1 MEDYGMDDMEMVK
14 LSAEAGK
21 LIMQTAKTNLDGF
34 GVSVLI
40 VAHFILLLSKGDE
53 EKKEFW
59 LSRIEDGI
67 RVGVAELEDI
77 FCKALKELE
86 KEKKSSTVH

>member
-1 MEDYGMDDMEMVK
+1 MEEYGMDDGEMVRI
-14 LSAEAGK
+14 SAEAGK
-21 LIMQTAKTNLDGF
+21 LIMQNAKSNLDGF

-53 EKKEFW
+53 AKKEFW
-59 LSRIEDGI
+59 LNRIEDGV

-77 FCKALKELE
+77 FCKALESLE

>member
-1 MEDYGMDDMEMVK
+1 MKDFGMDDGEMVRV
-14 LSAEAGK
+14 SAEAGK
-21 LIMQTAKTNLDGF
+21 LIMQTAKSNLDGF
-34 GVSVLI
+34 GVSVLV

-59 LSRIEDGI
+59 LNRIEDGV
-67 RVGVAELEDI
+67 RVGVVELEDI
-77 FCKALKELE
+77 FCKVLKNLE